1 MKEINKYTYPAV
13 FTHEDGYEIAVT
25 FPDLPGCATSGKDK
39 DDAMNM
45 AREALRLHI
54 LGMIADGDSL
64 PEPAGISRIRHEEN
78 ETVMSVDVTVEYECV
93 ILDGSMEDQI
103 RRTKEWF
110 GLRPDQS
117 FSDLPD
123 E

>member
-78 ETVMSVDVTVEYECV
+78 ETVVSVDVTVEYECV

>member
-1 MKEINKYTYPAV
+1 
-13 FTHEDGYEIAVT
+13 
-25 FPDLPGCATSGKDK
+25 
-39 DDAMNM
+39 MNM